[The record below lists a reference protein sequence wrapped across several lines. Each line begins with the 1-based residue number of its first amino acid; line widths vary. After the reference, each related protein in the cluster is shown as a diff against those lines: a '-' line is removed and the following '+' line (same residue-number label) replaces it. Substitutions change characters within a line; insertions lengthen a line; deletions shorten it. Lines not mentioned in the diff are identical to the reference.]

1 MVHTTANALGPRF
14 AAARLEREPALGA
27 HLKSSRVVYSHHG
40 VYIGGGKVV
49 HYAGFYRR
57 WRPGPVEE
65 VTLSRFAVGHTIR
78 IVDHTTRTYS
88 PQEIVDRAR
97 SRVGERNYRLLTN
110 NCEHF
115 CNWCVSGCSRS
126 AQAER
131 PLQALRALAQRTRAG
146 RWLLAMLSPSQL
158 ASTLRQTATRP
169 TKFIERFS
177 PPRWDEAAE
186 RLAAKALR
194 LKLNASAPLH

>member
-1 MVHTTANALGPRF
+1 MVHAATNTLGPRF
-14 AAARLEREPALGA
+14 PAARLEREPALGA

-49 HYAGFYRR
+49 HYAGFCRR
-57 WRPGPVEE
+57 WWPGPVEE
-65 VTLSRFAVGHTIR
+65 VTLTRFAVGHTIR
-78 IVDHTTRTYS
+78 IVDHITRTYS

-115 CNWCVSGCSRS
+115 CNWCVSGYSRS

-131 PLQALRALAQRTRAG
+131 PMQALRALAHRTRAG
-146 RWLLAMLSPSQL
+146 RCLLATLSPARL
-158 ASTLRQTATRP
+158 VRALRQTLTTAIRSGGLVAP
-169 TKFIERFS
+169 HRASRSVEG
-177 PPRWDEAAE
+177 RWSCAG
-186 RLAAKALR
+186 
-194 LKLNASAPLH
+194 SAQN